1 MSNDLNPWI
10 DPNEEVIIPKE
21 ETTSQ
26 MKNGLE
32 VVRSIINSSNINQS
46 VKKGFPIEVF
56 PKEIQDVIKECNE
69 SANFHK
75 DYLSAGIMSAIA
87 TAIGGDM
94 RINNS
99 KWWDAPILWNCIVG
113 NAGNGK
119 THSLNWAMKPI
130 EAKEQ
135 GIFDEYK
142 SQMQDYEFNDSE
154 GDKPVYLNRV
164 FKDFTIETLAVNL
177 EHNEKGLI
185 VFNDELKGWISKMNA
200 PNSAGDEDNWL
211 ESFNGNSITV
221 NRMGREPLRVDRTSI
236 NVLGGIQPSRL
247 SSITSG
253 GRSESGFMDRLLF
266 YYPEQTEPLKW
277 NDDAELNENTTKYY
291 TSIVNGI
298 EARGYINFTTRKE
311 DRLNIWKPWYEVNN
325 AKYHE
330 DDREAG
336 LQSKLVT
343 YFWRFALILEVLKQ
357 EVSKDY
363 SNVISAESLNGAIEL
378 AEYFRGT
385 ANKVLDFTKL
395 SPEEKLPQDKR
406 SLFYDLPEKAEFTTG
421 EAEVKGKEFGL
432 NSKAVQRF
440 LKDSKLFTKVSRG
453 KYVRKTNRRS

>member
-1 MSNDLNPWI
+1 
-10 DPNEEVIIPKE
+10 
-21 ETTSQ
+21 
-26 MKNGLE
+26 
-32 VVRSIINSSNINQS
+32 
-46 VKKGFPIEVF
+46 
-56 PKEIQDVIKECNE
+56 
-69 SANFHK
+69 
-75 DYLSAGIMSAIA
+75 
-87 TAIGGDM
+87 
-94 RINNS
+94 
-99 KWWDAPILWNCIVG
+99 
-113 NAGNGK
+113 
-119 THSLNWAMKPI
+119 MKPI
-130 EAKEQ
+130 EGKEQ
-135 GIFDEYK
+135 AIFESYK
-142 SQMQDYEFNDSE
+142 SEMQDYEFNDSE

-266 YYPEQTEPLKW
+266 FYPEQTEPLKW
-277 NDDAELNENTTKYY
+277 NDESELNENTTKYY
-291 TSIVNGI
+291 ISIVNGI
-298 EARGYINFTTRKE
+298 EARGYVNFTTRKE
-311 DRLNIWKPWYEVNN
+311 DRLNIWKPWYELNN
-325 AKYHE
+325 AKYHG

-363 SNVISAESLNGAIEL
+363 SNVVSAESLNGAIEL

-385 ANKVLDFTKL
+385 ANKVLDFTK
-395 SPEEKLPQDKR
+395 SSSEDRLPDNKR
-406 SLFYDLPEKAEFTTG
+406 MLLYDLPETMFTTS
-421 EAEVKGKEFGL
+421 EAKSRGAEFGL
-432 NSKAVQRF
+432 DAKAV
-440 LKDSKLFTKVSRG
+440 
-453 KYVRKTNRRS
+453 